1 MSIRYDISAVDGVET
16 TTVIFS
22 DGTVKPFEQS
32 HATYDALVTALRS
45 GASEEEILALATP
58 ALGVGKE
65 LMELSERVVYDNG
78 NIFFDGDVLN
88 GSLADHIIKIL
99 QEGGGRAKYASLVA
113 FLEKLYTNP
122 DRKAVE
128 GLYDFIV
135 RYGITI
141 APDGDFIAYKGV
153 DNDAFSIH
161 AGYGIVDG
169 VVFEHA
175 KLKNEVGSV
184 VTIPRSKVDPNQ
196 LHGCSTG
203 LHAGS
208 HAYASSFASL
218 LLTVKI
224 NPRDVVSVPHDFDFQ
239 KIRTCRYVVIAHTKQ
254 EIKSAVYNY
263 ADSDNDWSD
272 DSTNG
277 NREYNRSR
285 ANHPST
291 RLSEDQKAF
300 YEQVTNALEAGQAV
314 LNFTYTKPGYYKE
327 VQEVTDFEV
336 EGVEVQWQDLLVTGI
351 HPEKGYRSYK
361 FSRMSDVTS
370 DDFVSDDEELYEGPA
385 ASEEVVA
392 EDAPASASDAFFE
405 RMSEELE
412 ENGVVFIDFDYL
424 STYEVKQI
432 DGLEVHQIRKL
443 DDDLL
448 ITGVTED
455 EEYRSYKF
463 SKMDNVVFHNESG
476 FVANSNGVRYDSYSG
491 VVETENVSEET
502 NEAASESNTDE
513 DNSPRKDGFF
523 ARVIKLGQ
531 DARKDLDN
539 R

>member
-1 MSIRYDISAVDGVET
+1 MSIRYDINAVDGVET

-32 HATYDALVTALRS
+32 HPTYDALVTALRS
-45 GASEEEILALATP
+45 NASEEEILHLATP

-78 NIFFDGDVLN
+78 NIFFDGDVLDN
-88 GSLADHIIKIL
+88 SLATHIIKIL

-113 FLEKLYTNP
+113 FLEKAYTNP

-153 DNDAFSIH
+153 DENAYSIH
-161 AGYGIVDG
+161 SGYGIVDG
-169 VVFEHA
+169 VVFERA
-175 KLKNEVGSV
+175 KLKNDVGSV

-208 HAYASSFASL
+208 HAYASSFAPL

-254 EIKSAVYNY
+254 EIKSAVYSY
-263 ADSDNDWSD
+263 ADNDWSD
-272 DSTNG
+272 DSANG
-277 NREYNRSR
+277 SREYNRSR

-300 YEQVTNALEAGQAV
+300 YEQVTAALNEGQAV

-327 VQEVTDFEV
+327 VQDVTGFEV

-361 FSRMSDVTS
+361 FSRMSDITS
-370 DDFVSDDEELYEGPA
+370 DDFISGDEELYEGPA
-385 ASEEVVA
+385 ASEEIVA
-392 EDAPASASDAFFE
+392 DAEVPAGTKQFE
-405 RMSEELE
+405 T
-412 ENGVVFIDFDYL
+412 D
-424 STYEVKQI
+424 
-432 DGLEVHQIRKL
+432 
-443 DDDLL
+443 
-448 ITGVTED
+448 
-455 EEYRSYKF
+455 
-463 SKMDNVVFHNESG
+463 
-476 FVANSNGVRYDSYSG
+476 SG
-491 VVETENVSEET
+491 VPFLVETAPEDSGIKVLPDS
-502 NEAASESNTDE
+502 TDE
-513 DNSPRKDGFF
+513 KTSSGETEEESSTRKDGFF
-523 ARVIKLGQ
+523 ARVIKRGQ
-531 DARKDLDN
+531 EARKNLDN